1 VLHVGQSKGK
11 DTLLVFWKRLKRS
24 KAKIEA
30 AAIDMASGFMAA
42 VLEHFPEADLILEHF
57 HLVKWFNEKLTL
69 LRRQLYTQA
78 SIGESV
84 ASP

>member
-1 VLHVGQSKGK
+1 
-11 DTLLVFWKRLKRS
+11 
-24 KAKIEA
+24 
-30 AAIDMASGFMAA
+30 MAA
-42 VLEHFPEADLILEHF
+42 VLEHFPEADLILDHF

-78 SIGESV
+78 SIGKSV